1 MAQCPRCQST
11 NVVVTEEV
19 FTRKGRAF
27 YRFWQTIVVIVFVSF
42 GLAIGDFFLGFFL
55 ALGGGI
61 LVGIFSL
68 VNAGKKSTSRTKLS
82 CIDCKEKTYLS

>member
-1 MAQCPRCQST
+1 MAQCPHCHST

-27 YRFWQTIVVIVFVSF
+27 YRFWQTIVVIIFIAF
-42 GLAIGDFFLGFFL
+42 GFTIGELFLGFFL
-55 ALGGGI
+55 GLGGGI

-82 CIDCKEKTYLS
+82 CINCKEKTYLS